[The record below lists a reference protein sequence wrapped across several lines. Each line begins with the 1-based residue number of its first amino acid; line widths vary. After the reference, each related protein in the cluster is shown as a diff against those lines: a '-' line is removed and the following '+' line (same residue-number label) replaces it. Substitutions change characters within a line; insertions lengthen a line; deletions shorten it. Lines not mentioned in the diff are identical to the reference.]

1 MRRSEIVMREDAAW
15 SPILREQGAL
25 EELAAI
31 GVEIIRNARN
41 ELYLSMRF
49 LDVALNGLF
58 PVADSSVKGIGTD
71 GTLLSFETGYICGW
85 YRRNPVYVNRMIL
98 HETFHCLF
106 VHPWSRKKRPE
117 EYWNLACDIAVESLI
132 DGIHKPCVHLPMSPV
147 RAEFYG
153 RLRKKIK
160 VLNAESIYH
169 TMQEMELSEIEY
181 ERLCREFCRDDHSR
195 WEKEDEKKSPNP
207 NRNRKNDWDDKREKM
222 QAEMEAFSNEAA
234 DDSRE
239 LMDQLAVENRERYD
253 YRKFLRKFSVLKET
267 VQIDP
272 DAFDY
277 VFYNYGMQL
286 YGNMPLIEPLETK
299 EVRRIEDFVVVI
311 DTSMSC
317 SGELVKKF
325 LEETYGVLAQ
335 SESFFKKVN
344 IHILQCDDKVRQ
356 DVKIESEEDLR
367 NYMDHMEL
375 YGMGGTDFR
384 PAFLHVD
391 QMIKAGKFSRLRGL
405 LYFTDGYG
413 TFPVKMPPYDT
424 AFVFM
429 RDNYTD
435 ADVPPWAMKVILDP
449 ESLEDEGKIL
459 DGK

>member
-1 MRRSEIVMREDAAW
+1 MREDAAW

-49 LDVALNGLF
+49 LDVALNGLL
-58 PVADSSVKGIGTD
+58 PVADNSIKGIGTD

-106 VHPWSRKKRPE
+106 VHPWSRKKRTE

-147 RAEFYG
+147 RVEFYG

-253 YRKFLRKFSVLKET
+253 YRKFLRKFAVLKET
-267 VQIDP
+267 VQVDP
-272 DAFDY
+272 DSFDY
-277 VFYNYGMQL
+277 VFYHYGMEL

-299 EVRRIEDFVVVI
+299 ELRRVEDFVIVI

-317 SGELVKKF
+317 SGELVQQF
-325 LEETYGVLAQ
+325 LEETYSVLTQ
-335 SESFFKKVN
+335 SETYFKKVN
-344 IHILQCDDKVRQ
+344 IHIIQCDDQVRE
-356 DVKIESEEDLR
+356 DVTIASAEALKA
-367 NYMDHMEL
+367 YMERITL
-375 YGMGGTDFR
+375 NGCGGTDFR
-384 PAFLHVD
+384 PAFQYVD
-391 QMIKAGKFSRLRGL
+391 KLVRKQQFSRLKGL
-405 LYFTDGYG
+405 LYFTDGRGIY
-413 TFPVKMPPYDT
+413 PVRRPVYDT

-429 RDNYTD
+429 EQDFLD
-435 ADVPPWAMKVILDP
+435 VDVPPWAIKIILSP
-449 ESLEDEGKIL
+449 EDLGRDVEEKG
-459 DGK
+459 

>member
-1 MRRSEIVMREDAAW
+1 MREDAAW

-58 PVADSSVKGIGTD
+58 PVADSSIKGIGTD

-106 VHPWSRKKRPE
+106 VHPWSRKKRTE

-153 RLRKKIK
+153 RLQKKIK

-169 TMQEMELSEIEY
+169 AMQEMDLSETEY
-181 ERLCREFCRDDHSR
+181 ERLCREFCRDDHSG

-222 QAEMEAFSNEAA
+222 QAEMEAFPTRRRMTPKA
-234 DDSRE
+234 RT
-239 LMDQLAVENRERYD
+239 
-253 YRKFLRKFSVLKET
+253 RK
-267 VQIDP
+267 
-272 DAFDY
+272 A
-277 VFYNYGMQL
+277 
-286 YGNMPLIEPLETK
+286 
-299 EVRRIEDFVVVI
+299 
-311 DTSMSC
+311 
-317 SGELVKKF
+317 
-325 LEETYGVLAQ
+325 
-335 SESFFKKVN
+335 
-344 IHILQCDDKVRQ
+344 
-356 DVKIESEEDLR
+356 
-367 NYMDHMEL
+367 
-375 YGMGGTDFR
+375 
-384 PAFLHVD
+384 
-391 QMIKAGKFSRLRGL
+391 
-405 LYFTDGYG
+405 
-413 TFPVKMPPYDT
+413 
-424 AFVFM
+424 
-429 RDNYTD
+429 
-435 ADVPPWAMKVILDP
+435 W
-449 ESLEDEGKIL
+449 
-459 DGK
+459 

>member
-1 MRRSEIVMREDAAW
+1 MREDAAW

-58 PVADSSVKGIGTD
+58 PVADNSIKGIGTD

-98 HETFHCLF
+98 HETLHCLF
-106 VHPWSRKKRPE
+106 VHPWSRKKRAE

-153 RLRKKIK
+153 RLQKKIK

-169 TMQEMELSEIEY
+169 TMQKMELSEIEY
-181 ERLCREFCRDDHSR
+181 ERLCREFCRDDHSG

-222 QAEMEAFSNEAA
+222 QTEMEAFSNEAA

-267 VQIDP
+267 V
-272 DAFDY
+272 
-277 VFYNYGMQL
+277 
-286 YGNMPLIEPLETK
+286 
-299 EVRRIEDFVVVI
+299 
-311 DTSMSC
+311 
-317 SGELVKKF
+317 
-325 LEETYGVLAQ
+325 
-335 SESFFKKVN
+335 
-344 IHILQCDDKVRQ
+344 
-356 DVKIESEEDLR
+356 
-367 NYMDHMEL
+367 
-375 YGMGGTDFR
+375 
-384 PAFLHVD
+384 
-391 QMIKAGKFSRLRGL
+391 
-405 LYFTDGYG
+405 
-413 TFPVKMPPYDT
+413 
-424 AFVFM
+424 
-429 RDNYTD
+429 
-435 ADVPPWAMKVILDP
+435 
-449 ESLEDEGKIL
+449 
-459 DGK
+459 

>member
-1 MRRSEIVMREDAAW
+1 M
-15 SPILREQGAL
+15 
-25 EELAAI
+25 
-31 GVEIIRNARN
+31 
-41 ELYLSMRF
+41 
-49 LDVALNGLF
+49 
-58 PVADSSVKGIGTD
+58 
-71 GTLLSFETGYICGW
+71 
-85 YRRNPVYVNRMIL
+85 
-98 HETFHCLF
+98 
-106 VHPWSRKKRPE
+106 
-117 EYWNLACDIAVESLI
+117 ESLI

-147 RAEFYG
+147 RVEFYG
-153 RLRKKIK
+153 RLQKKIK

-169 TMQEMELSEIEY
+169 TMQKMELSEIEY

-234 DDSRE
+234 DDSKE

-375 YGMGGTDFR
+375 HGMGGTDFR

-449 ESLEDEGKIL
+449 ESMEDVGKIL

>member
-1 MRRSEIVMREDAAW
+1 MREDAAW

-58 PVADSSVKGIGTD
+58 PVADNSIKGIGTD

-106 VHPWSRKKRPE
+106 VHPWSRKKRAE

-222 QAEMEAFSNEAA
+222 QAEMTPGS
-234 DDSRE
+234 
-239 LMDQLAVENRERYD
+239 
-253 YRKFLRKFSVLKET
+253 
-267 VQIDP
+267 
-272 DAFDY
+272 
-277 VFYNYGMQL
+277 
-286 YGNMPLIEPLETK
+286 
-299 EVRRIEDFVVVI
+299 
-311 DTSMSC
+311 
-317 SGELVKKF
+317 
-325 LEETYGVLAQ
+325 
-335 SESFFKKVN
+335 
-344 IHILQCDDKVRQ
+344 
-356 DVKIESEEDLR
+356 
-367 NYMDHMEL
+367 
-375 YGMGGTDFR
+375 
-384 PAFLHVD
+384 
-391 QMIKAGKFSRLRGL
+391 
-405 LYFTDGYG
+405 
-413 TFPVKMPPYDT
+413 
-424 AFVFM
+424 
-429 RDNYTD
+429 
-435 ADVPPWAMKVILDP
+435 
-449 ESLEDEGKIL
+449 
-459 DGK
+459 

>member
-1 MRRSEIVMREDAAW
+1 MREDAAW

-58 PVADSSVKGIGTD
+58 PVADNSIKGIGTD

-106 VHPWSRKKRPE
+106 VHPWSRKKRTE

-253 YRKFLRKFSVLKET
+253 YRKFLHKFSVLKET

-325 LEETYGVLAQ
+325 FIVRIAWVFGVNGKNFIKTMLRIGKERGAASVVDDQIGSPTYTYDLARLLVDMIQ
-335 SESFFKKVN
+335 T
-344 IHILQCDDKVRQ
+344 DKYGRYHATNEGLCSWYEFACEIFRAAGM
-356 DVKIESEEDLR
+356 DVKVTPVHSDE
-367 NYMDHMEL
+367 YPAAKAK
-375 YGMGGTDFR
+375 R
-384 PAFLHVD
+384 P
-391 QMIKAGKFSRLRGL
+391 MNSRMSKEKLTENGFERL
-405 LYFTDGYG
+405 
-413 TFPVKMPPYDT
+413 P
-424 AFVFM
+424 
-429 RDNYTD
+429 
-435 ADVPPWAMKVILDP
+435 
-449 ESLEDEGKIL
+449 EGKDAVARYLKEITW
-459 DGK
+459 

>member
-1 MRRSEIVMREDAAW
+1 MREDAAW

-58 PVADSSVKGIGTD
+58 PVADNSIKGIGTD

-106 VHPWSRKKRPE
+106 VHPGSRKKRTE

-253 YRKFLRKFSVLKET
+253 YRKFLKQFSRPREEVELDTES
-267 VQIDP
+267 
-272 DAFDY
+272 FDY
-277 VFYNYGMQL
+277 IFYHYGMEHYKNL
-286 YGNMPLIEPLETK
+286 PLIEPLEYK
-299 EVRRIEDFVVVI
+299 EVNRLEELVIAI
-311 DTSMSC
+311 DTSASC
-317 SGELVKKF
+317 SRETVQHF
-325 LEETYGVLAQ
+325 LGETYAIL
-335 SESFFKKVN
+335 SERENFFHKMKVY
-344 IHILQCDDKVRQ
+344 ILQCDCFLQKV
-356 DVKIESEEDLR
+356 DVIHSEEEWKEYADQVVIQGR
-367 NYMDHMEL
+367 
-375 YGMGGTDFR
+375 GGTDFR
-384 PAFLHVD
+384 PVFQFVREKQRKKELEN
-391 QMIKAGKFSRLRGL
+391 LRAL
-405 LYFTDGYG
+405 IYFTDGDGIY
-413 TFPVKMPPYDT
+413 PRQKPDYET
-424 AFVFM
+424 AFVFLERSEKM
-429 RDNYTD
+429 KL
-435 ADVPPWAMKVILDP
+435 VPDWALCLITGQK
-449 ESLEDEGKIL
+449 EK
-459 DGK
+459 K

>member
-1 MRRSEIVMREDAAW
+1 M
-15 SPILREQGAL
+15 
-25 EELAAI
+25 
-31 GVEIIRNARN
+31 
-41 ELYLSMRF
+41 
-49 LDVALNGLF
+49 ALNGLF
-58 PVADSSVKGIGTD
+58 PVADNSIKEIGTD

-253 YRKFLRKFSVLKET
+253 YRTFLKKFAVLKEEM
-267 VQIDP
+267 QIDP
-272 DAFDY
+272 DSFDY
-277 VFYNYGMQL
+277 VFYSYGLRM
-286 YGNMPLIEPLETK
+286 YGNMPLIEPQEWKETHK
-299 EVRRIEDFVVVI
+299 IEEFVIVI

-317 SGELVKKF
+317 SGDLVRKF
-325 LEETYGVLAQ
+325 LEETYHILAET
-335 SESFFKKVN
+335 ESFFRKVH
-344 IHILQCDDKVRQ
+344 IRILQCDDAVRADQ
-356 DVKIESEEDLR
+356 LITTGEELKQ
-367 NYMDHMEL
+367 YMDHLQL
-375 YGMGGTDFR
+375 YGDGGTDFR
-384 PAFLHVD
+384 PAFTYVQQLID
-391 QMIKAGKFSRLRGL
+391 QGGFKNLKGL
-405 LYFTDGYG
+405 LYFTDGKG
-413 TFPVKMPPYDT
+413 TFPRKRPPYDA
-424 AFVFM
+424 AFILFREDYKEVS
-429 RDNYTD
+429 
-435 ADVPPWAMKVILDP
+435 VPPWAIRLMLD
-449 ESLEDEGKIL
+449 EEDL
-459 DGK
+459 